1 MKVVLQ
7 RVKSAYVKVDS
18 SIISEINHGYLL
30 LWGIEEADSEVE
42 SDILINKIL
51 NFRVFSDENLKM
63 NKSIVY
69 TFVQFVNGNT
79 YSIKLFT
86 TKKRAYEYSREI
98 KNLPDYISKS
108 EFYKKVKYN
117 PFENSFIEWSHT
129 DYSSDMQMYDYSVQ
143 AMRLN

>member
-1 MKVVLQ
+1 
-7 RVKSAYVKVDS
+7 
-18 SIISEINHGYLL
+18 
-30 LWGIEEADSEVE
+30 
-42 SDILINKIL
+42 
-51 NFRVFSDENLKM
+51 M